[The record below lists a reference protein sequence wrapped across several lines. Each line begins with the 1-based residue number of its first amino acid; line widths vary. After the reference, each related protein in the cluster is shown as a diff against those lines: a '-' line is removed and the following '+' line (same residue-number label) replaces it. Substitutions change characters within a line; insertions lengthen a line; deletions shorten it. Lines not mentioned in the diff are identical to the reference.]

1 MWNFIQFKVLQFVWK
16 RIYSYLW
23 GNKFKNNFRRY
34 CQKKCVC
41 VYVIF
46 SDNEFK
52 QIFTAWM
59 SETYILTMFSL
70 HSLVD
75 YQTYNVLCS
84 QKPKW
89 NSIFEMVGNAV
100 VSLSDR
106 WSSWNMCGG
115 RLYLQCPKKE
125 KNIDMEINASDL
137 VNPWCLLCTGV
148 SDLVLAGMEI
158 LNNATFQERQAKD
171 TL

>member
-1 MWNFIQFKVLQFVWK
+1 
-16 RIYSYLW
+16 
-23 GNKFKNNFRRY
+23 
-34 CQKKCVC
+34 
-41 VYVIF
+41 
-46 SDNEFK
+46 
-52 QIFTAWM
+52 
-59 SETYILTMFSL
+59 
-70 HSLVD
+70 
-75 YQTYNVLCS
+75 
-84 QKPKW
+84 
-89 NSIFEMVGNAV
+89 
-100 VSLSDR
+100 
-106 WSSWNMCGG
+106 MCGG

>member
-1 MWNFIQFKVLQFVWK
+1 MCMCL
-16 RIYSYLW
+16 
-23 GNKFKNNFRRY
+23 RY
-34 CQKKCVC
+34 
-41 VYVIF
+41 I